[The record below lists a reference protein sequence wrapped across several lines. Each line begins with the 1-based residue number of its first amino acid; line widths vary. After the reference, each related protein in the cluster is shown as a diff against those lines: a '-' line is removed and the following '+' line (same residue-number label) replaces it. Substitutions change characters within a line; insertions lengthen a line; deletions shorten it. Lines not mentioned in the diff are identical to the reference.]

1 MRAWR
6 TLLLP
11 LAFAWVFAAVAVVM
25 LAALI
30 VPRFITRHQQRWVRS
45 LGVVSCWL
53 LGIKLEFSN
62 PEQLQQLQ
70 GKILAFNHINMLDLI
85 VLASMWQRGW
95 SAIYKQEFNSI
106 PLIGR
111 TMIFLGLIPID
122 RRNREAA
129 FSTLQNAAQ
138 IMRTER
144 KTLLIAPEGTRSN
157 SGQLGPFKAGPFHL
171 ATQLQVPFVPM
182 LMQGNERAM
191 RGLIVYGGT
200 VTITLLPEI
209 DTSNWQEENVSEQ
222 LLATRKVFLEALGQE
237 R

>member
-1 MRAWR
+1 MRA
-6 TLLLP
+6 
-11 LAFAWVFAAVAVVM
+11 
-25 LAALI
+25 
-30 VPRFITRHQQRWVRS
+30 
-45 LGVVSCWL
+45 
-53 LGIKLEFSN
+53 
-62 PEQLQQLQ
+62 
-70 GKILAFNHINMLDLI
+70 
-85 VLASMWQRGW
+85 
-95 SAIYKQEFNSI
+95 
-106 PLIGR
+106 
-111 TMIFLGLIPID
+111 
-122 RRNREAA
+122 
-129 FSTLQNAAQ
+129 
-138 IMRTER
+138 ER